1 MLITYVAFPLIV
13 SLKATLGLPDITGQL
28 NSVRILCGKKNINR
42 VFLWIIVRNS
52 KFGVTLSLR

>member
-1 MLITYVAFPLIV
+1 MLITYEAFPLIV

-52 KFGVTLSLR
+52 NFE

>member
-1 MLITYVAFPLIV
+1 MLITYAAFPLIV

-42 VFLWIIVRNS
+42 VFLWIILRNS
-52 KFGVTLSLR
+52 NFGVTLSLR

>member
-28 NSVRILCGKKNINR
+28 NSVRILCGKKKHKSRIALDDNN
-42 VFLWIIVRNS
+42 
-52 KFGVTLSLR
+52 TQ

>member
-28 NSVRILCGKKNINR
+28 NSVRILCEKKRKSRIALDDNN
-42 VFLWIIVRNS
+42 
-52 KFGVTLSLR
+52 TQ